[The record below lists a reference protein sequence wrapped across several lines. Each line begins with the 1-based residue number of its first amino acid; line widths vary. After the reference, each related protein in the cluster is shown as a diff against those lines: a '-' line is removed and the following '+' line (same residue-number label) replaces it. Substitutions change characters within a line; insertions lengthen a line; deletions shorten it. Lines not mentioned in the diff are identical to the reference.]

1 MKKGFRRILVILTV
15 FVILFALTGCGGNNS
30 SSTNSGQ
37 TSSGSSQQTK
47 SNPDKVLKAGEAA
60 TLEGMEITLVNATV
74 PKNVS
79 ADGEYKYVVVRYKV
93 KNTATRDL
101 QWENKT
107 IYWFDNTLA
116 EKKMSIK
123 NTGVKTASES
133 GIVPAGASGEFEA
146 VYKVALS
153 LNSIDLRYYSSPDTP
168 YRARWMIDITK

>member
-37 TSSGSSQQTK
+37 TSPGSSQQTK
-47 SNPDKVLKAGEAA
+47 SNPDKVLKAGEPA
-60 TLEGMEITLVNATV
+60 TLEGMEITLLNATI

-79 ADGEYKYVVVRYKV
+79 VDGEYKYVVLRYKV
-93 KNTATRDL
+93 KNTAAKDL

-107 IYWFDNTLA
+107 IYWFDNTLG

-133 GIVPAGASGEFEA
+133 GIIPAGASMEFEA

-153 LNSIDLRYYSSPDTP
+153 LNSTEFRYYAAPDTSFS
-168 YRARWMIDITK
+168 AKWVIELTK